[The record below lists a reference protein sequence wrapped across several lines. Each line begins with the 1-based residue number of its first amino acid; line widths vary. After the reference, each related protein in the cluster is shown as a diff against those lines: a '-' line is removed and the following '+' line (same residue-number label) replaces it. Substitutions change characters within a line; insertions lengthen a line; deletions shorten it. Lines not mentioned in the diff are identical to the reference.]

1 MQEISIA
8 NSWFELLSVIHLMA
22 MLTMSEADSLMIPKD
37 HSGSG
42 IRTVSSGLYFLNT
55 YFLFERIVLEY

>member
-1 MQEISIA
+1 MA

-22 MLTMSEADSLMIPKD
+22 MLTLAEADSLMIPKD

-42 IRTVSSGLYFLNT
+42 IRIVSSGPYIL
-55 YFLFERIVLEY
+55 IHLEFI